1 MQKKK
6 QLGITDLSQYAMA
19 FNTNVPLDE
28 ALFESRI
35 MPKIIEQLR
44 ELIEDSVQR
53 IVDRALGYRKEF

>member
-1 MQKKK
+1 
-6 QLGITDLSQYAMA
+6 MA
-19 FNTNVPLDE
+19 SNSNVPLDE

-53 IVDRALGYRKEF
+53 TVDQGLNNLGVNTMSGKNLESPKV